1 MDLREKFAKA
11 GQEGVFKYFDGL
23 DDESKKS
30 LLAQLEQ
37 VDLDEL
43 DRLLKELVFKTD
55 KAES

>member
-43 DRLLKELVFKTD
+43 DSLLKELFFKTD
-55 KAES
+55 KA